1 MSENITENEYLGG
14 RIRIRQPQKGYR
26 AGVDPV
32 LLAASVPARSG
43 QSVLEL
49 GLGVGTAA
57 LCLSARVDGLS
68 LTGVEIQSDYAALAR
83 ENASLNAA
91 DLTVVDAD
99 LAVLPDQIKNSRF
112 DHVIANPPYFDR
124 NAGHPAGDLGRETAM
139 GEATPL
145 ALWLDIAAR
154 RVVPKG
160 YVSFIHRAERLG
172 DLLAQLP
179 KTLGSVQVQP
189 LQPRVGRDAHLVIL
203 RARHS
208 GKAPLRIH
216 APITMHQGENHGQ
229 DAEDYT
235 PEIKA
240 LLRDGAA
247 LAMPI

>member
-68 LTGVEIQSDYAALAR
+68 LTGVEIQSEYAALAR